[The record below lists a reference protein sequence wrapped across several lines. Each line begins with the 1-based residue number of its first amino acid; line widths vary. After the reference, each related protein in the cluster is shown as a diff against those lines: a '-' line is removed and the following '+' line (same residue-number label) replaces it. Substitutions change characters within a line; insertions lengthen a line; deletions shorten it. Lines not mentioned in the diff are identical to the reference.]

1 MGNISTICE
10 SVYALGWWVLLN
22 AANNLKAVVNYA
34 KLLNDLRKKEVVVGL
49 PKGSADSTVIE
60 YAAHHEYGAPEA
72 GISKRSFL
80 RDPFDDERGN
90 VIAFMNKLVKVDTAM
105 DADTIYK
112 QAGEMAKGI
121 VIKTFRSN
129 GNGRWD
135 PLKESTI
142 AAKGS
147 SAPLIDKG
155 QLFQSITY
163 EVRNAT

>member
-1 MGNISTICE
+1 MPNGI
-10 SVYALGWWVLLN
+10 
-22 AANNLKAVVNYA
+22 NNLKAVVDYA
-34 KLLNDLRKKEVVVGL
+34 KTLNDLRKKEVVVGL

-60 YAAHHEYGAPEA
+60 YAAHHEYGAKEA
-72 GISKRSFL
+72 GIPKRSFL
-80 RDPFDDERGN
+80 REPFDDERGN
-90 VIAFMNKLVKVDTAM
+90 IIKFMDSLVKIDTAL

-129 GNGRWD
+129 GNGRWE

-155 QLFQSITY
+155 QLFQSIAY

>member
-1 MGNISTICE
+1 MLKNN
-10 SVYALGWWVLLN
+10 LN
-22 AANNLKAVVNYA
+22 AVVEYA

-60 YAAHHEYGAPEA
+60 YAAHHEFGAPEA
-72 GISKRSFL
+72 NIPKRSFL
-80 RDPFDDERGN
+80 RDPFNDERGN
-90 VIAFMNKLVKVDTAM
+90 VIKFMDQLVKIDTAM

-112 QAGEMAKGI
+112 RAGEMAKGI
-121 VIKTFRSN
+121 VVKTFRSN
-129 GNGRWD
+129 GNGRWA

-142 AAKGS
+142 KIKGS

-163 EVRNAT
+163 EVRSAT